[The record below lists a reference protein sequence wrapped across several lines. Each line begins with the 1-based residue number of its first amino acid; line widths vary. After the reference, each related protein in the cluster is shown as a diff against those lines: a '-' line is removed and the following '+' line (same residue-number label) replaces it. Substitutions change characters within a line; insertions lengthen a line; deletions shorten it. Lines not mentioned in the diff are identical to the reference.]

1 MYHDV
6 LFPTDG
12 SDATRAALGHAL
24 DIAGQYGATLHVL
37 TVVNE
42 DPFRTP
48 DGKEDATATAERTV
62 ADTAARARRDDVEV
76 TTAVRHG
83 TPHEEILAYADDRG
97 VDMIVMGT
105 HGRTGVDRALL
116 GSITERVVRTADVP
130 VVTVRTSDKPATVRD
145 AESAERIALEELQ
158 KRGYASVSVSEEPYR
173 TSGSWIVPVEG
184 ETVTAHVY
192 VDVVSGICRIARL
205 DERE

>member
-1 MYHDV
+1 MYDDV

-37 TVVNE
+37 SVVSE

-48 DGKEDATATAERTV
+48 DGNEDATATAERTV
-62 ADTAARARRDDVEV
+62 ADIAARARRDDVAV

-83 TPHEEILAYADDRG
+83 APHEEILAYADEHG
-97 VDMIVMGT
+97 VDMIAMGT

-116 GSITERVVRTADVP
+116 GSVTERIVRTADVP
-130 VVTVRTSDKPATVRD
+130 VVTVRASDEPTIRD
-145 AESAERIALEELQ
+145 AESAERIALEELEN
-158 KRGYASVSVSEEPYR
+158 RGYSSVSVTEEPYR

-184 ETVTAHVY
+184 DTVTAHVH
-192 VDVVSGICRIARL
+192 VDSVSGAGRVARL